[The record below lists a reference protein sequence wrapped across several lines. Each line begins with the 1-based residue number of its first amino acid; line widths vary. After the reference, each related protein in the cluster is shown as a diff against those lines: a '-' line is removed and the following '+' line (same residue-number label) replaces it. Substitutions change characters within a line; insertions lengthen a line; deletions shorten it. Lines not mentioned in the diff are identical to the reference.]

1 MAPAAAGFVILA
13 SRLLTGAG
21 LTLAGWLAAQCVL
34 QLNRQPQPAIAP
46 GMADMPLPG
55 LMAGHWQAPV
65 DDGAIA
71 LTRLPLQYLGGL
83 KAQPLA
89 ASVVVLRY
97 GEQVRTL
104 ARGQRLA
111 PGIVLQDID
120 NDGLIFNNQG
130 RRERLPW
137 PPRPVVTG
145 FKRQG

>member
-1 MAPAAAGFVILA
+1 VNLLPRLA
-13 SRLLTGAG
+13 NGLL

-34 QLNRQPQPAIAP
+34 TFARQPQPASAP
-46 GMADMPLPG
+46 VQPRSALPG
-55 LMAGHWQAPV
+55 LLAGHWQAPV
-65 DDGAIA
+65 DDGSLP

-89 ASVVVLRY
+89 ASVVVLRH
-97 GEQVRTL
+97 GQQVRTL
-104 ARGQRLA
+104 GRGQRLA

-120 NDGLIFNNQG
+120 AQGLIFDNHG

-137 PPRPVVTG
+137 PPRPAVTG

>member
-1 MAPAAAGFVILA
+1 MLA

-21 LTLAGWLAAQCVL
+21 LTLVGWLAAQCVL
-34 QLNRQPQPAIAP
+34 QLGRQPQPATAP
-46 GMADMPLPG
+46 AAPAAPDKPLPG
-55 LMAGHWQAPV
+55 LMVGYWKVPV

-71 LTRLPLQYLGGL
+71 ITRLPLQYLGGL

-89 ASVVVLRY
+89 SSVVVLRY

-120 NDGLIFNNQG
+120 SDGLIFNNQG

>member
-1 MAPAAAGFVILA
+1 MNFA
-13 SRLLTGAG
+13 SRLLTGAC

-34 QLNRQPQPAIAP
+34 QLGRQPQPASPSKAVEVQ
-46 GMADMPLPG
+46 LPG
-55 LMAGHWQAPV
+55 LMVGLWQAPA

-71 LTRLPLQYLGGL
+71 MTRLPLHYLGGL
-83 KAQPLA
+83 KAQPLS

-97 GEQVRTL
+97 GQQVRTL

-120 NDGLIFNNQG
+120 SDGLIFNNQG

-137 PPRPVVTG
+137 PPRPAVTG

>member
-1 MAPAAAGFVILA
+1 MMLA

-34 QLNRQPQPAIAP
+34 QLGRQPQLAAAPAV
-46 GMADMPLPG
+46 ADKPLPG
-55 LMAGHWQAPV
+55 LMVGHWQVPV

-71 LTRLPLQYLGGL
+71 ITRLPLQYLGGL
-83 KAQPLA
+83 KARPLA
-89 ASVVVLRY
+89 SSVVVLRY

-120 NDGLIFNNQG
+120 SDGLIFNNQG

-137 PPRPVVTG
+137 PPRSVVTG

>member
-1 MAPAAAGFVILA
+1 MLA

-21 LTLAGWLAAQCVL
+21 LTLVGWLAAQCVL
-34 QLNRQPQPAIAP
+34 QLGRQPPPATAP
-46 GMADMPLPG
+46 AAPDKPLPG
-55 LMAGHWQAPV
+55 LLVGHWQVPV
-65 DDGAIA
+65 NDGAIA
-71 LTRLPLQYLGGL
+71 ITRLPLQYLGGL

-89 ASVVVLRY
+89 SSVVVLRY

-120 NDGLIFNNQG
+120 SDGLIFNNQG

-137 PPRPVVTG
+137 PPRPAVTG

>member
-1 MAPAAAGFVILA
+1 MLA

-34 QLNRQPQPAIAP
+34 QLARQPQPATAP
-46 GMADMPLPG
+46 AAPDKPLPG
-55 LMAGHWQAPV
+55 LMVGHWQVPV

-71 LTRLPLQYLGGL
+71 ITRLPLQYLGGL

-89 ASVVVLRY
+89 SSVVVLRY

-120 NDGLIFNNQG
+120 SDGLIFNNQG

-137 PPRPVVTG
+137 PPRPAVTG

>member
-1 MAPAAAGFVILA
+1 VSLA
-13 SRLLTGAG
+13 SRLFTGG
-21 LTLAGWLAAQCVL
+21 LLTLAGWLAAQCVL
-34 QLNRQPQPAIAP
+34 QLGRQPHPASPLAA
-46 GMADMPLPG
+46 ADTPMPVVLV
-55 LMAGHWQAPV
+55 GHWLAPR

-83 KAQPLA
+83 KAQPLS

-97 GEQVRTL
+97 GQQVRTL
-104 ARGQRLA
+104 GRGQRLA

-120 NDGLIFNNQG
+120 ADGLIFDNQG

-137 PPRPVVTG
+137 PPRPAVTG

>member
-1 MAPAAAGFVILA
+1 MLA

-21 LTLAGWLAAQCVL
+21 LTVAGWLAAQCVV
-34 QLNRQPQPAIAP
+34 QLGRQPQPATAP
-46 GMADMPLPG
+46 AAPDKPLPG
-55 LMAGHWQAPV
+55 LMVGHWQVPV
-65 DDGAIA
+65 NDGAIA
-71 LTRLPLQYLGGL
+71 ITRLPLQYLGGL

-89 ASVVVLRY
+89 SSVVVLRY

-120 NDGLIFNNQG
+120 SDGLIFNNQG

-137 PPRPVVTG
+137 PPRPAVTG

>member
-1 MAPAAAGFVILA
+1 MLA

-21 LTLAGWLAAQCVL
+21 LTLVGWLAAQCVL
-34 QLNRQPQPAIAP
+34 QLGRQPQPATAP
-46 GMADMPLPG
+46 DKPLPG
-55 LMAGHWQAPV
+55 LMVGHWQVPV
-65 DDGAIA
+65 NDGAIA
-71 LTRLPLQYLGGL
+71 ITRLPLQYLGGL

-89 ASVVVLRY
+89 SSVVVLRY

-120 NDGLIFNNQG
+120 SDGLIFNNQG

-137 PPRPVVTG
+137 PPRPAVTG
-145 FKRQG
+145 FKWQG

>member
-1 MAPAAAGFVILA
+1 MTLA
-13 SRLLTGAG
+13 SRVFTGAG

-34 QLNRQPQPAIAP
+34 QLSRQPQPASPASIASS
-46 GMADMPLPG
+46 ALPG
-55 LMAGHWQAPV
+55 LMVGHWQAAV

-71 LTRLPLQYLGGL
+71 LTRLPLHYLGGL
-83 KAQPLA
+83 KAQPLS

-97 GEQVRTL
+97 GQQVRTL
-104 ARGQRLA
+104 GRGQRLA

-120 NDGLIFNNQG
+120 ADGLIFDNQG

-137 PPRPVVTG
+137 PPRPAVTG

>member
-1 MAPAAAGFVILA
+1 MTLA
-13 SRLLTGAG
+13 SRLLSCAG

-34 QLNRQPQPAIAP
+34 QLSRQPQPVTAP
-46 GMADMPLPG
+46 AVAVAPLPG
-55 LMAGHWQAPV
+55 LMVGHWQAPI

-71 LTRLPLQYLGGL
+71 ITRLPLQYLGGL
-83 KAQPLA
+83 KAEPLA
-89 ASVVVLRY
+89 SSVVVLLY

-120 NDGLIFNNQG
+120 SDGLIFNNQG

-137 PPRPVVTG
+137 PPRPAVTG

>member
-1 MAPAAAGFVILA
+1 MTLAA
-13 SRLLTGAG
+13 RLFTGAG

-34 QLNRQPQPAIAP
+34 QLGRQPQPAMAP
-46 GMADMPLPG
+46 AAAASPLPG
-55 LMAGHWQAPV
+55 LMVGHRQAPI

-71 LTRLPLQYLGGL
+71 ITRLPLQYLGGL
-83 KAQPLA
+83 RAQPLSS
-89 ASVVVLRY
+89 SVVVLRY

-120 NDGLIFNNQG
+120 TDGLVFNNQG

-137 PPRPVVTG
+137 PPRPAVTG

>member
-1 MAPAAAGFVILA
+1 MLA

-21 LTLAGWLAAQCVL
+21 LTLVGWLAAQCVL
-34 QLNRQPQPAIAP
+34 QLGRQPQPATAP
-46 GMADMPLPG
+46 AAPDKPLPG
-55 LMAGHWQAPV
+55 LMVGHWQVPV
-65 DDGAIA
+65 NDGAIA
-71 LTRLPLQYLGGL
+71 ITHLPLQYLGGL

-89 ASVVVLRY
+89 SSVVVLRY

-120 NDGLIFNNQG
+120 SDGLIFNNQG

-137 PPRPVVTG
+137 PPRPAVTG

>member
-1 MAPAAAGFVILA
+1 MLA

-34 QLNRQPQPAIAP
+34 QLGRQPQPATAP
-46 GMADMPLPG
+46 AAPDKPLPG
-55 LMAGHWQAPV
+55 LMVGHWQVPI

-71 LTRLPLQYLGGL
+71 ITRLPLQYLGGL

-89 ASVVVLRY
+89 SSVVVLRY

-120 NDGLIFNNQG
+120 SDGLIFNNQG

-137 PPRPVVTG
+137 PARPAVTG

>member
-1 MAPAAAGFVILA
+1 MLA

-21 LTLAGWLAAQCVL
+21 LTLVGWLVAQCVL
-34 QLNRQPQPAIAP
+34 QLGRQPQPATAP
-46 GMADMPLPG
+46 AAPDKPLPG
-55 LMAGHWQAPV
+55 LMVGHWQVPV
-65 DDGAIA
+65 NDGAIA
-71 LTRLPLQYLGGL
+71 ITRLPLQYLGGL

-89 ASVVVLRY
+89 SSVVVLRY

-120 NDGLIFNNQG
+120 SDGLIFNNQG

-137 PPRPVVTG
+137 PPRPAVTG

>member
-1 MAPAAAGFVILA
+1 MLA

-34 QLNRQPQPAIAP
+34 QLGRQPQPATAP
-46 GMADMPLPG
+46 AAPDKPLPG
-55 LMAGHWQAPV
+55 LMVGHWQVPV

-71 LTRLPLQYLGGL
+71 ITRLPLQYLGGL

-89 ASVVVLRY
+89 SSVVVLRY

-120 NDGLIFNNQG
+120 SDGLIFNNQG

-137 PPRPVVTG
+137 PPRPAVTG

>member
-1 MAPAAAGFVILA
+1 MTLA
-13 SRLLTGAG
+13 SRLFTGAG

-34 QLNRQPQPAIAP
+34 QLGRQPQPATAP
-46 GMADMPLPG
+46 AVGDKPLPG
-55 LMAGHWQAPV
+55 LMVGHWQLPV

-71 LTRLPLQYLGGL
+71 ITRLPLQYLGGL

-89 ASVVVLRY
+89 SSVVVLRY
-97 GEQVRTL
+97 GELVRTL

-120 NDGLIFNNQG
+120 SDGLIFNNQG

-137 PPRPVVTG
+137 PPRPAVTG

>member
-1 MAPAAAGFVILA
+1 MLA

-34 QLNRQPQPAIAP
+34 QLGRQPQPAAAP
-46 GMADMPLPG
+46 AVADKPLPG
-55 LMAGHWQAPV
+55 LMVGHWQVPV

-71 LTRLPLQYLGGL
+71 ITRLPLQYLGGL

-89 ASVVVLRY
+89 SSVVVLRY

-120 NDGLIFNNQG
+120 SDGLIFNNQG

-137 PPRPVVTG
+137 PPRSVVTG